1 MVGTP
6 KSMVLLLGSCIAA
19 IASVGSVF
27 ELSSGNPELGSL
39 TTSVILALSI
49 PLSVFLFFAAVKDAQ
64 RNQE

>member
-64 RNQE
+64 MNQE

>member
-6 KSMVLLLGSCIAA
+6 KSMVLLLGSCVAA
-19 IASVGSVF
+19 IAAVGSVF

-49 PLSVFLFFAAVKDAQ
+49 PLGIFLFFAAVKDAQ
-64 RNQE
+64 MNQE

>member
-6 KSMVLLLGSCIAA
+6 KSMVLLLGSCVAA
-19 IASVGSVF
+19 IAAVASVF

-49 PLSVFLFFAAVKDAQ
+49 PLGIFLFFAAVKDAQ
-64 RNQE
+64 MNQE

>member
-49 PLSVFLFFAAVKDAQ
+49 PLSVFLLFAAVKDAQ
-64 RNQE
+64 

>member
-1 MVGTP
+1 MVGTL

-64 RNQE
+64 MNQE

>member
-1 MVGTP
+1 MVCTP

-64 RNQE
+64 MNQE

>member
-6 KSMVLLLGSCIAA
+6 KSMVLLLGSCVAA

-27 ELSSGNPELGSL
+27 ELSSGDPQLGGL

-49 PLSVFLFFAAVKDAQ
+49 PLGIFLFFAAVKDAQ
-64 RNQE
+64 MNQE

>member
-64 RNQE
+64 MNQD

>member
-6 KSMVLLLGSCIAA
+6 KSMALLLGSCVAA
-19 IASVGSVF
+19 IAAVGSVF

-49 PLSVFLFFAAVKDAQ
+49 PLSIFLFFAAVKDAQ
-64 RNQE
+64 MNQE

>member
-49 PLSVFLFFAAVKDAQ
+49 PLSVFLFIAAVKDAHI
-64 RNQE
+64 NHE

>member
-6 KSMVLLLGSCIAA
+6 KSMVLLLGSCVAA

-27 ELSSGNPELGSL
+27 ELSSGDPELGSL

-49 PLSVFLFFAAVKDAQ
+49 PLSIFLFFAAVKDAQ
-64 RNQE
+64 MNQE